1 MHRQTLKLDPEEL
14 RIKLES
20 LNCIIA
26 TETSLRTR
34 PESIH
39 WHIKHRTILKGTL
52 EATWMKDGQSW
63 LSYHANRYQPWID
76 EIIEK
81 VT

>member
-39 WHIKHRTILKGTL
+39 WHIKHRTMPKGTL
-52 EATWMKDGQSW
+52 EATWTNDGKAW
-63 LSYHANRYQPWID
+63 HSYHANRFHPWID
-76 EIIEK
+76 DIINQ